1 LIEGGWE
8 RDHVGRGV
16 CDVGER
22 IADRFARIGNQKEP
36 KTMHNGERERNVIK
50 KVFCFL
56 LLAR

>member
-1 LIEGGWE
+1 
-8 RDHVGRGV
+8 VGRGV

-36 KTMHNGERERNVIK
+36 KTMHDGERERNVIK